1 MSRGTHFIITVSLGL
16 GIEPTAI
23 AVTEQRVVKGDS
35 RAAET
40 EALHLRHLERL
51 PAATFDDIVAKVSTL
66 LESDEIKDGEK
77 CGGAEVVLDITFTGR
92 KAVVE
97 MFEAHQIA
105 PITVTISGGVTR
117 EEKIAFNDWQV
128 SKVELVSGVRA
139 VFETTPKRLIMAE
152 GLPLVPALM
161 DEFRSFKMRQPRID
175 ASDPE
180 SWREVQLS
188 DLVRAVALAPWR
200 ASHHVPLPDY
210 ARRETNRLIDEYY
223 KKMAGAIV

>member
-16 GIEPTAI
+16 GVEPTAI
-23 AVTEQRVVKGDS
+23 AVTEQQVVKGDS

-40 EALHLRHLERL
+40 EALHLRHLERH
-51 PAATFDDIVAKVSTL
+51 PAATFDDIVARILTL
-66 LESDEIKDGEK
+66 LETDEIKDGEK
-77 CGGAEVVLDITFTGR
+77 CGGVEVVLDITFTGR
-92 KAVVE
+92 KAVIE

-128 SKVELVSGVRA
+128 SKVELVSVVRGV
-139 VFETTPKRLIMAE
+139 FDTTPQRLIMAE
-152 GLPLVPALM
+152 DLPLVPVLM
-161 DEFRSFKMRQPRID
+161 DEFRGFKMRQPRID

-200 ASHHVPLPDY
+200 ASHYVPLPDY
-210 ARRETNRLIDEYY
+210 ARRETSRLIAEQN
-223 KKMAGAIV
+223 AAWARSIV

>member
-16 GIEPTAI
+16 GVEPTAI

-40 EALHLRHLERL
+40 EALHLRHLERH
-51 PAATFDDIVAKVSTL
+51 PAATFDDIVARILTL
-66 LESDEIKDGEK
+66 LETDEIKDGEK
-77 CGGAEVVLDITFTGR
+77 CGETEVVIDITFTGR

-152 GLPLVPALM
+152 ELSLVPVLL
-161 DEFRSFKMRQPRID
+161 DEFRDFKMRQPRID

-200 ASHHVPLPDY
+200 ASHYVPLPNY
-210 ARRETNRLIDEYY
+210 ARREFNR
-223 KKMAGAIV
+223 KMAEAGKRWDASIV